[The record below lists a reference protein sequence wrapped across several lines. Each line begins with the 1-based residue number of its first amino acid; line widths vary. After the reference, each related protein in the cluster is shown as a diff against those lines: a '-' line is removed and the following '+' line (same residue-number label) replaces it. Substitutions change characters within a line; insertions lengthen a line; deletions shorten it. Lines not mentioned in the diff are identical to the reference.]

1 MHGAGGESRCP
12 APRGPFLLLT
22 EPLADFLQLDEL
34 RQAVEL
40 LRAFGEDSRQYL
52 RGLSQHLGKHRDG
65 HWDRYRD
72 REHPTGG

>member
-1 MHGAGGESRCP
+1 M
-12 APRGPFLLLT
+12 
-22 EPLADFLQLDEL
+22 QLDEL

-65 HWDRYRD
+65 HRDRYRD
-72 REHPTGG
+72 HYRYRDRYWDHERPTGG